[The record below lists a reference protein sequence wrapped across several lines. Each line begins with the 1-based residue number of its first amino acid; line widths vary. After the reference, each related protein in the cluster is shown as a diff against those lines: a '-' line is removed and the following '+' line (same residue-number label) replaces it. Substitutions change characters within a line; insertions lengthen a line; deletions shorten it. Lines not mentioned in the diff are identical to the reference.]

1 MIKPSK
7 TWLITGGAGYI
18 GSHIA
23 QKFLSEGINVVIY
36 DSLRSGLTSRIDYW
50 SARYE
55 SEIPLVVGDIRDVS
69 ALEKVLDSCKPVGII
84 HAAALKSVADSMH
97 NEDEYLEVNFGGT
110 KNLLDLA
117 REYEIRNF
125 IFSSSAAV
133 YGSPTHENPAKESDS
148 LNPISPYGESKLQA
162 EKAVTEYLA
171 HPNNQGCSFRFFNV
185 IGRES
190 PELADSSVENLLPII
205 INKMNKKEPITIFGI
220 DYPTPDGTC
229 VRDYVDVRDIA
240 DAHYAILNSRNPI
253 PPVINIGTGRGV
265 SVREMIELVQ
275 IACNHRH
282 IEVIEAAR
290 RHGDAAYL
298 SADVSLA
305 KIELGFSARY
315 SANESVKS
323 LFQS

>member
-1 MIKPSK
+1 MLNSQQ
-7 TWLITGGAGYI
+7 TWLVTGGAGYI

-23 QKFLSEGINVVIY
+23 QKFLSEGINVVIF
-36 DSLRSGLTSRIDYW
+36 DSLRSGLISRIDYLC
-50 SARYE
+50 ARYG

-69 ALEKVLDSCKPVGII
+69 TLKKVLGSYKPVGII

-97 NEDEYLEVNFGGT
+97 NEEEYMEVNLGGT
-110 KNLLDLA
+110 KNLLHLA

-133 YGSPTHENPAKESDS
+133 YGSTTHQNPAQESDS

-162 EKAVTEYLA
+162 EKAVTEFLTYPSNKGSSL
-171 HPNNQGCSFRFFNV
+171 RFFNV

-190 PELADSSVENLLPII
+190 PELADNSVENLLPII
-205 INKMNKKEPITIFGI
+205 IDKINKKEPITIFGI

-240 DAHYAILNSRNPI
+240 DAHYAILKSRNLT

-275 IACNHRH
+275 SAYNEHN

-290 RHGDAAYL
+290 RPGDSAYL

-305 KIELGFSARY
+305 KIELGFTARY

-323 LFQS
+323 LF

>member
-1 MIKPSK
+1 MMHAQS
-7 TWLITGGAGYI
+7 TWLITGGAGFI
-18 GSHIA
+18 GAHIA
-23 QKFLSEGINVVIY
+23 DKLLSEGINVVIF
-36 DSLRSGLTSRIDYW
+36 DSLRSGLESRINYL
-50 SARYE
+50 RTKYE
-55 SEIPLVVGDIRDVS
+55 IEIPLVVGDIRDNLQIKEV
-69 ALEKVLDSCKPVGII
+69 LELFKPDGII

-97 NEDEYLEVNFGGT
+97 NEEEYMEVNLGGT

-117 REYEIRNF
+117 REYEIQNF

-133 YGSPTHENPAKESDS
+133 YGSPTHENRAKEIDF

-162 EKAVTEYLA
+162 EKAVTEFLTYPSNKGSSL
-171 HPNNQGCSFRFFNV
+171 RFFNV

-190 PELADSSVENLLPII
+190 PELADNSVENLLPII
-205 INKMNKKEPITIFGI
+205 INKVNKKEPITIFGI

-240 DAHYAILNSRNPI
+240 NAHYAILNSRNPTS
-253 PPVINIGTGRGV
+253 PVINIGTGRGV

-275 IACNHRH
+275 TACDHRH
-282 IEVIEAAR
+282 TEVIEAAR
-290 RHGDAAYL
+290 RPGDAAYL